1 MGGVVRWAV
10 FDETGTVMGAP
21 EVIDRQEL
29 LDRLRSVRSEIR
41 EEIGVAALMAVP
53 TKQCD
58 RLVAG
63 LLDSLNGLEALLRV
77 SR

>member
-1 MGGVVRWAV
+1 VS
-10 FDETGTVMGAP
+10 AP

-29 LDRLRSVRSEIR
+29 FNRVSRIRSEIV
-41 EEIGVAALMAVP
+41 EEIGVAALIAVP

-63 LLDSLNGLEALLRV
+63 LLDALNGLEALLRV
-77 SR
+77 SP

>member
-1 MGGVVRWAV
+1 VS
-10 FDETGTVMGAP
+10 AP
-21 EVIDRQEL
+21 EIIDRQEL
-29 LDRLRSVRSEIR
+29 FNRVSRIRSEIV
-41 EEIGVAALMAVP
+41 EEIGVAALIAVP